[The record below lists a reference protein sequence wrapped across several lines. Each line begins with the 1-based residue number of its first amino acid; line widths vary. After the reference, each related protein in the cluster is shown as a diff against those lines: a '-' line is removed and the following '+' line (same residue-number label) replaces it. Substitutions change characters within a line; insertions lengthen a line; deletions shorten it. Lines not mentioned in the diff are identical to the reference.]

1 MTVIIET
8 ITGNLCIPVDD
19 NAIKEQLEKMIISEL
34 NGNSQFITFS
44 TLENN
49 IFVNKNNIISVK
61 IK

>member
-1 MTVIIET
+1 MTVVIET
-8 ITGNLCIPVDD
+8 MTGNLCIPVDG
-19 NAIKEQLEKMIISEL
+19 NVEKEQLEKMIISEL
-34 NGNSQFITFS
+34 NSNIQFITFS

>member
-8 ITGNLCIPVDD
+8 VTGNICIPVDGD
-19 NAIKEQLEKMIISEL
+19 IEKEQLEKMIISEL